1 MKKLL
6 LFISLFLLLALN
18 YEPATA
24 KAKYNDVN
32 SEHIQTFIKDFLDRR
47 TSSLT
52 EAPKSHSLLKSSNGM
67 IQESEA
73 IFKNEITALAE
84 LELRKDVLKDWGESY
99 THHITEVNI
108 NSVEAKDDTLVVDIE
123 EYTELYYKKITGEE
137 PEYTAFVSDRQFYF
151 EKTPTGEWKLISQ
164 RLVNP
169 YGPVPINE
177 PAGVTKEEM
186 NSALELINTLNTKVD
201 KEIRLMDSL
210 KTASIPG
217 IQATFNHTKARDY
230 ALKYWKNYNSK
241 YRKFDNDCTNFISQ
255 AMDAGGWTHVS
266 GFYRDSKYWWYNF
279 LNQTWSWVGVPYW
292 HDFAN
297 KHSKRTIIL
306 SSPRNLWE
314 GEVLQVDF
322 TNNGSKDHT
331 MIVTKKTSSEIYL
344 TYHTNDTLNRSFA
357 SISVAYPKAKWV
369 PHLVK
374 TTF

>member
-241 YRKFDNDCTNFISQ
+241 YRKFDNDCTNFYKPSNGCRR
-255 AMDAGGWTHVS
+255 MDACKW
-266 GFYRDSKYWWYNF
+266 F
-279 LNQTWSWVGVPYW
+279 LS
-292 HDFAN
+292 
-297 KHSKRTIIL
+297 
-306 SSPRNLWE
+306 
-314 GEVLQVDF
+314 
-322 TNNGSKDHT
+322 
-331 MIVTKKTSSEIYL
+331 
-344 TYHTNDTLNRSFA
+344 
-357 SISVAYPKAKWV
+357 
-369 PHLVK
+369 
-374 TTF
+374 

>member
-186 NSALELINTLNTKVD
+186 NSALE
-201 KEIRLMDSL
+201 
-210 KTASIPG
+210 
-217 IQATFNHTKARDY
+217 
-230 ALKYWKNYNSK
+230 
-241 YRKFDNDCTNFISQ
+241 
-255 AMDAGGWTHVS
+255 
-266 GFYRDSKYWWYNF
+266 
-279 LNQTWSWVGVPYW
+279 
-292 HDFAN
+292 
-297 KHSKRTIIL
+297 
-306 SSPRNLWE
+306 
-314 GEVLQVDF
+314 
-322 TNNGSKDHT
+322 
-331 MIVTKKTSSEIYL
+331 
-344 TYHTNDTLNRSFA
+344 
-357 SISVAYPKAKWV
+357 
-369 PHLVK
+369 
-374 TTF
+374 